1 MSKLNDQQ
9 VLNALLTAIHR
20 QSDYFGCKV
29 IHRNGPSD
37 SVLHPGIMGAIN
49 YKSLVIIESS
59 LAKAALPRTIKGP
72 SNASKMSAELTG
84 LGLNCLMLGG
94 SLLGM
99 AAGAGATV
107 ATAGTAAPATVAL
120 TFLGWTG
127 VVTGA
132 VQTVNSAGRV
142 IESHLHPDS
151 SSLAEL
157 DDEYWYQLAT
167 LIVDYTGVASSIASL
182 PLAYRSVLK
191 MLEQHGQLMSFEQ
204 LKILSPSRR
213 KDAIAAAIKK
223 ATSTPAGKAAFAKAA
238 ADANLKAQIADR
250 GTKSISKGG
259 KAIEALQAASKAQIL
274 KEFLSI
280 TKQQIPMAHGFLV
293 NLTDASDVGA
303 ASGSLNLISNYTI
316 HLIVPDSK

>member
-1 MSKLNDQQ
+1 MSKLNNQQ
-9 VLNALLTAIHR
+9 ALKALVIAIHR
-20 QSDYFGCKV
+20 HPDFYGCKI

-37 SVLHPGIMGAIN
+37 SVLHPGISVCVN
-49 YKSLVIIESS
+49 YKRLVIIESS
-59 LAKAALPRTIKGP
+59 RAKAALPRTIRGP

-84 LGLNCLMLGG
+84 LGLNCIMLGG
-94 SLLGM
+94 SLFGM
-99 AAGAGATV
+99 VIGMGATV

-142 IESHLHPDS
+142 IEAHLYPDS

-157 DDEYWYQLAT
+157 DDKYWYQMAT
-167 LIVDYTGVASSIASL
+167 FIVDGMGVASSIASV

-191 MLEQHGQLMSFEQ
+191 MLEQHGQLMSLEQ

-223 ATSTPAGKAAFAKAA
+223 ATSTPEGKAAFAKAA
-238 ADANLKAQIADR
+238 ADANLKPQIVNG

-259 KAIEALQAASKAQIL
+259 KAIEALQAASMAQIQR
-274 KEFLSI
+274 EFLSI
-280 TKQQIPMAHGFLV
+280 TNQQMPMAHSFLI
-293 NLTDASDVGA
+293 NMTDSSYVGG
-303 ASGSLNLISNYTI
+303 ASGSLNLILNYTI